1 MTLAGLSARPQRRPP
16 KKIIRSGLGKL
27 LRAGDRKGRRGENSD
42 GRRGRGNLRVGMLRK
57 PFVQRAREKL
67 MPSVNGTS
75 PSGICSLFRVQ

>member
-27 LRAGDRKGRRGENSD
+27 LRAGDRK